1 MIQYEFS
8 SSENHVIQALVVQM
22 GRFAWTVIA
31 SGLFLLISTV
41 LGILY
46 LEAAFTPFVNTVL
59 VVDSIVILVLGIV
72 WLQPINEFKA
82 IVTTEGKDINLLM
95 TGLAELQKGFLWI
108 VILTAVDL
116 VFLMIRVGSQFV
128 S

>member
-1 MIQYEFS
+1 MTQYEFS
-8 SSENHVIQALVVQM
+8 SSENRVVQALVVQM

-46 LEAAFTPFVNTVL
+46 LEATFSPFVNTVL

-82 IVTTEGKDINLLM
+82 IVATEGEDITLLM
-95 TGLAELQKGFLWI
+95 KGLTELQKGFLWI
-108 VILTAVDL
+108 AILTAVDL
-116 VFLMIRVGSQFV
+116 VFLMIRVGSQFM